1 MLRVGIDDA
10 LGLEVGNLRLARCL
24 RCDSWVST
32 HSSTAQATPVEYSP
46 ASNAAGPTS
55 SPGRT
60 VLLTDRQAGSGAP
73 ATSTHKHLAQNAG
86 ELLPEFAAIAKP
98 RRGHDLEE
106 AITMRLIALWRG
118 AHAVV
123 FALLAGLLLI
133 VKTNLAGWKTSAGD
147 LISSLDNVVGETGRT
162 GGSGFFIESLQKVSN
177 LESSTVTKLIA
188 LMVAYGVLEGVEG
201 WGLWKEKRWAE
212 YLTVV
217 ATAGLIPFEIHELTK
232 EATVFRVGA
241 LMLNVAVIV
250 FLVRAKRLFGVSGG
264 KKKELP
270 FNWDTEFHKGPTTGR
285 SASESAAGNTTEI
298 PDGGKTLLLA
308 AQ

>member
-1 MLRVGIDDA
+1 VRFHPKRWNEELWICSLHGHRAPAANVKTLRSGVDDA
-10 LGLEVGNLRLARCL
+10 LGVEVGNLRLARCL
-24 RCDSWVST
+24 RCDAWVAT
-32 HSSTAQATPVEYSP
+32 HSRTSAEVAQAEKARNHHP
-46 ASNAAGPTS
+46 N
-55 SPGRT
+55 
-60 VLLTDRQAGSGAP
+60 
-73 ATSTHKHLAQNAG
+73 HHLAANDG
-86 ELLPEFAAIAKP
+86 DVLPEFAALPKP

-123 FALLAGLLLI
+123 FALVAGLLLI
-133 VKTNLAGWKTSAGD
+133 VKTNLAGLKTSAGE
-147 LISSLDNVVGETGRT
+147 LISTLDNVVSETART
-162 GGSGFFIESLQKVSN
+162 GSSGFFLKSLQKVSN

-188 LMVAYGVLEGVEG
+188 LMVAYGLLEGVEG

-232 EATVFRVGA
+232 EVTVFRVGA
-241 LMLNVAVIV
+241 LVLNIAVII

-270 FNWDTEFHKGPTTGR
+270 FNWETEFHRGPSTGR
-285 SASESAAGNTTEI
+285 VADA
-298 PDGGKTLLLA
+298 LA
-308 AQ
+308 AEVAVGAPSQTARSK

>member
-1 MLRVGIDDA
+1 MLRPGIDDI
-10 LGLEVGNLRLARCL
+10 LGIEVGNLRLARCI
-24 RCDSWVST
+24 RCDSWL
-32 HSSTAQATPVEYSP
+32 P
-46 ASNAAGPTS
+46 AHAN
-55 SPGRT
+55 
-60 VLLTDRQAGSGAP
+60 
-73 ATSTHKHLAQNAG
+73 ATSG
-86 ELLPEFAAIAKP
+86 EGAETLSANDLLPEFATIAKP

-123 FALLAGLLLI
+123 FALVAGLLLI
-133 VKTNLAGWKTSAGD
+133 VKTNLAGWKTSASD
-147 LISSLDNVVGETGRT
+147 LISTLDNVVSETGRT
-162 GGSGFFIESLQKVSN
+162 GSSGFFVKSLQKVSN
-177 LESSTVTKLIA
+177 LESSTVTKLFA

-232 EATVFRVGA
+232 EVTVFRVGA
-241 LMLNVAVIV
+241 LVANIAVII

-270 FNWDTEFHKGPTTGR
+270 FDWSKDFHKGPSTGR
-285 SASESAAGNTTEI
+285 SAV
-298 PDGGKTLLLA
+298 
-308 AQ
+308 